1 MGKLDKSSSKAKALI
16 HKCYSIIVCEI
27 INPLGLPP
35 HFASQRRFA
44 CGSKH
49 GFLAGMAEAKI
60 ALLQYNHQHE
70 DKMNGKKI
78 TSMIFKTLNYTNEIK
93 KKSTNGHGGRR
104 QLFKSIRHSLRIPA
118 SEPKKLEWFDEQS
131 HLNLIW
137 LPETGTTKLDDY
149 PKEQREA
156 LLAKIADEAEAPT
169 VVKNNRAELL
179 EARTKLKNK
188 VKSASKKETDDG
200 CILAFHNI
208 LNVKGIADTEQL
220 LSDLALFEIQR
231 KNQKLDTVRKFLE
244 CHNEIESGPK
254 PLIRKNQAVIQE
266 AFFKF
271 PSKNE
276 VSGVSA
282 EGRIDLIKGF
292 YQQVFPEY
300 PIHFI
305 VLHGDE
311 DVDLKD
317 HSDHPHLFIST
328 KNSKTGRYDL
338 RETQINKVNSYL
350 KKHRPGTELIGE
362 TPDFLESQLLFGY
375 LQDMFYAYTNNRL
388 LKNTPYYAKKHEKTE
403 GHMNTLRYINGE
415 AKKPKSDRAFN
426 LYELAKIKRDEA
438 ENALNLA
445 QQKKQEATHY
455 VRKAQKYVKAQLTKA
470 EDAIERQ
477 RLAEEATAEEREQ
490 ADAYRRKTQNHIQNI
505 ESKSAESERIQG
517 EITARIAELKLFKT
531 NLGDLISGVVGWL
544 DELFYEKRQDIQEK
558 ALERARLAY
567 LRIQINDRT
576 DGSEFINQ
584 ADREIDRHLEVLDE
598 HREELPYLPV
608 SSEIKRKIKPR

>member
-1 MGKLDKSSSKAKALI
+1 MA
-16 HKCYSIIVCEI
+16 YS
-27 INPLGLPP
+27 NPLGLPP

-137 LPETGTTKLDDY
+137 LPETGTTKLGDY

-244 CHNEIESGPK
+244 CHNEIESGQK

-375 LQDMFYAYTNNRL
+375 LHDMFYAYTNNRL